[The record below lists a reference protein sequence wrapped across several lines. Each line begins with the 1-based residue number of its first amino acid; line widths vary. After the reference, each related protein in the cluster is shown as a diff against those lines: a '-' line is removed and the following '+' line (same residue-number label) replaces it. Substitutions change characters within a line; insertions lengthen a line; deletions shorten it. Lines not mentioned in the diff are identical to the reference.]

1 VYNVIMIV
9 GIIGLINSG
18 KSTIANILVEDYGFI
33 KVSFADS
40 LKDAVAAIFGW
51 DRSLLQGDT
60 EESRAWREQVDEYW
74 SNVLG
79 HPVTPR
85 WVLQQIGT
93 DVLRDHFHKN
103 IWVHS
108 LMKKLNDTSKNYVI
122 SDVRF
127 CNEVDVI
134 LSQHGEIWEVQR
146 TPLPDWY
153 SIKFENYDDL
163 KRHMQ
168 LYYPNVHA
176 SEWDWRL
183 TKRNHIIR
191 NNKTLGDLKQTVASI
206 ISQ

>member
-1 VYNVIMIV
+1 MIV
-9 GIIGLINSG
+9 GIIGLIASG

-33 KVSFADS
+33 KVSFADT

-51 DRSLLQGDT
+51 PRQLLQGDT
-60 EESRAWREQVDEYW
+60 EESRQWREQVDDYW
-74 SNVLG
+74 SNVMG

-85 WVLQQIGT
+85 WVLQHIGT
-93 DVLRDHFHKN
+93 DVMRNHFHKN

-108 LMKKLNDTSKNYVI
+108 LMKKLTDPNKNYVI

-134 LSQHGEIWEVQR
+134 LAQHGEIWEVQR
-146 TPLPDWY
+146 PPMPNWY
-153 SIKFENYDDL
+153 GEKFDDYEDL
-163 KRHMQ
+163 KRHME
-168 LYYPNVHA
+168 LYHPNVHA

-183 TKRNHIIR
+183 TKRNQIIR
-191 NNKTLGDLKQTVASI
+191 NNSTLDDLKTKVAAI

>member
-1 VYNVIMIV
+1 MIV
-9 GIIGLINSG
+9 GIVGLINSG
-18 KSTIANILVEDYGFI
+18 KSTIANILVEDYGFV

-51 DRSLLQGDT
+51 PRELLQGDS
-60 EESRAWREQVDEYW
+60 EESRQWREQTDDYW
-74 SNVLG
+74 SNVMG

-85 WVLQQIGT
+85 WVLQHIGT
-93 DVLRDHFHKN
+93 DVMREHFHKN

-108 LMKKLNDTSKNYVI
+108 LMKKLTDPDKNYVI

-127 CNEVDVI
+127 LNEVDVI
-134 LSQHGEIWEVQR
+134 LLQQGQIWEVQR
-146 TPLPDWY
+146 PPMPDWY
-153 SIKFENYDDL
+153 SIHFEDYEDL
-163 KRHMQ
+163 ARHMDI
-168 LYYPNVHA
+168 YYPRVHK

-191 NNKTLGDLKQTVASI
+191 NNSTIEDLKHKVAAI